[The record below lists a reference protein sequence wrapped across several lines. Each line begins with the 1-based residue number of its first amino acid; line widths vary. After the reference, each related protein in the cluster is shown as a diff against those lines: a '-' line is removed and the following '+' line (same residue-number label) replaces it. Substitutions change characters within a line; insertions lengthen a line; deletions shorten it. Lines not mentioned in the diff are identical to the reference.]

1 MKLKYLIL
9 AAIAG
14 AIITIDQATKMYVH
28 THFQLHE
35 SIELIAGF
43 FNFTYIRN
51 YGAAFGFLAESHPTF
66 REFFFLSMPPV
77 ALLIILA
84 ILRTVAEADRWT
96 IASLSM
102 VFGGAIGN
110 YIDRIRFRYVIDF
123 LDFHIQKVYTWPAFN
138 IADSAIVV
146 GVSVLLFLELTRAKK
161 AVASKQTSSSDDGSR
176 TT

>member
-9 AAIAG
+9 AAISG
-14 AIITIDQATKMYVH
+14 AVITIDQATKMYVH

-35 SIELIAGF
+35 SVDVIQGF
-43 FNFTYIRN
+43 FNLTYVRN

-66 REFFFLSMPPV
+66 REIFFLSMPPV

-84 ILRTVAEADRWT
+84 ILRTVAEVDRWT
-96 IASLSM
+96 IASLSL

-123 LDFHIQKVYTWPAFN
+123 LDFHLQKSYTWPAFN
-138 IADSAIVV
+138 VADSAIVAGV
-146 GVSVLLFLELTRAKK
+146 GVLLFLELTRTKRSMAE
-161 AVASKQTSSSDDGSR
+161 ASKTEEPKA
-176 TT
+176 T